1 MSDKIRDKTDYT
13 LGIDFGTTNSKM
25 AYWFLDEPS
34 IIHDNDGE
42 INIPSVVYFKE
53 NDSILVGKEAKK
65 NLIAFPDR
73 TVYSVKRKM
82 GTKYRFHIDNNKYPP
97 EYIGA
102 LIFRELLSIAKAQTG
117 IQFTDAVISVP
128 ANFSD
133 GQRYAIKDAAEIAG
147 LNVVS
152 MINEPTAAALA
163 YNLHEEEKKTVLIY
177 DFGGGTFDVSVLMVE
192 DNFFNVEA
200 SSGIN
205 KLGGDD
211 IDERIVKYLQKIIK
225 KECAFDI
232 NKDLKS
238 LQIVRITAEAAKIE
252 LSSSKSA
259 LIEIPFLSTKSKGT
273 PLAFTYEFTRDTLND
288 LIKDLIKK
296 TEVPVMDVLKNSSLT
311 LDELDDIILVGGTT
325 KIPAVQKFIK
335 EYFGKKPL
343 YRLDPHEVVA
353 MGAVITSIEDSDI
366 NVNNKI
372 PLVEISDVLPHSFGI
387 RVFPNNV
394 KKIIE
399 KNEKLPLSRSELF
412 SNLVSFT
419 PELKVEVF
427 QGEKDITVKKNFLGA
442 FFIDV
447 VPKPSGHNKLDVA
460 FEVGKEFGILN
471 VTAKDLDT
479 DLQRTVRIE
488 AKGRL
493 SNREKMKWLK
503 KVCKEKFLT
512 VIVDDRKNKV
522 ETTVFINQSR
532 TIADILQRLMYRK
545 FVDSD
550 TTLKYQLYY
559 KSKLLKNSD
568 KLSDFITGDSVRLE
582 IKKL

>member
-1 MSDKIRDKTDYT
+1 MSDKIRGKTDYT

-34 IIHDNDGE
+34 IIHDNDGD
-42 INIPSVVYFKE
+42 INIPSVVHFKD
-53 NDSILVGKEAKK
+53 NGSILVGKEAKK
-65 NLIAFPDR
+65 NLIVFPDR

-82 GTKYRFHIDNNKYPP
+82 GAKYRYHIDNNKYPP

-102 LIFRELLSIAKAQTG
+102 LIFRELLSIAKAQTK
-117 IQFTDAVISVP
+117 IKFAEAVISVP

-147 LNVVS
+147 LNVVR

-163 YNLHEEEKKTVLIY
+163 YNLHEEEQKTVLIY
-177 DFGGGTFDVSVLMVE
+177 DFGGGTFDVSVLMIE

-205 KLGGDD
+205 RLGGDD

-232 NKDLKS
+232 TKDLKS
-238 LQIVRITAEAAKIE
+238 LQIVRIAAEAAKIE

-259 LIEIPFLSTKSKGT
+259 LIEIPFLSTRSNGT
-273 PLAFTYEFTRDTLND
+273 PIAFTYEFTRDTLND

-296 TEVPVMDVLKNSSLT
+296 TEAPVMDVLKDSCLSL
-311 LDELDDIILVGGTT
+311 DDLDDIILVGGTT
-325 KIPAVQKFIK
+325 KIPAVQKFVK
-335 EYFGKKPL
+335 EQFGKKPL
-343 YRLDPHEVVA
+343 FRLDPHEVVA
-353 MGAVITSIEDSDI
+353 MGAAITSIENSDVK
-366 NVNNKI
+366 VNNKI
-372 PLVEISDVLPHSFGI
+372 PLVEISDVVPHSFGI

-394 KKIIE
+394 EKIIE
-399 KNEKLPLSRSELF
+399 KNEKLPLSQSKLF
-412 SNLVSFT
+412 TNLVSFT

-427 QGEKDITVKKNFLGA
+427 QGEKDTTVKKNFLGA

-447 VPKPSGHNKLDVA
+447 IPKPSSHNKLDVA
-460 FEVGKEFGILN
+460 FEVGKEYGILN

-479 DLQRTVRIE
+479 NLERTVRIE
-488 AKGRL
+488 ASGRL

-503 KVCKEKFLT
+503 KVCKEKYLT
-512 VIVDDRKNKV
+512 VIVDDQKNKV
-522 ETTVFINQSR
+522 ETTVFINQRHSI
-532 TIADILQRLMYRK
+532 TDVLQRLMYRK
-545 FVDSD
+545 FIDAD
-550 TTLKYQLYY
+550 TSQRYQLYY
-559 KSKLLKNSD
+559 KNKLLKNTD
-568 KLSDFITGDSVRLE
+568 KLSDFTIGDSLHLE